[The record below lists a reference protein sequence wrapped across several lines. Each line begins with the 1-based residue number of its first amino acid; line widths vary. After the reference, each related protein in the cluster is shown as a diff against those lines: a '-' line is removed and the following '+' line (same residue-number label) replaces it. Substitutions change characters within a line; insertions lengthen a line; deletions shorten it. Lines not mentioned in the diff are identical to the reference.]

1 MTNEKLS
8 KTDIEFL
15 ESKAKRAKQTYIA
28 SFSGLFLMVPTAIFV
43 FFVEGF
49 SWTGF
54 GMVLIVIS
62 LFFYGYSNRIIFKST
77 IQDIQNNF
85 KEIGQG
91 KITHTYSGFG
101 NGYIVDSKNYLMD
114 ESLLFEVGET
124 VKTNLAPISKTGLG
138 LEKIKLL

>member
-8 KTDIEFL
+8 ESDIEFL
-15 ESKAKRAKQTYIA
+15 EHKAKRVKQSYIV
-28 SFSGLFLMVPTAIFV
+28 SFAGLFLIVPTAIFV

-54 GMVLIVIS
+54 GMVLIVIA
-62 LFFYGYSNRIIFKST
+62 LFFYGYSNRIIFKN
-77 IQDIQNNF
+77 IKQDIQNNF

-101 NGYIVDSKNYLMD
+101 KG
-114 ESLLFEVGET
+114 
-124 VKTNLAPISKTGLG
+124 
-138 LEKIKLL
+138 